1 MGIVSRDGPRTC
13 LSMAL
18 HPSLARVWGRG
29 SEVEKRRFSSVQG
42 IDSHFRRPL
51 HNSMYSQVQGP
62 RPSRGGG
69 ALLEKGGCAGGRL
82 CFNFLGGRSC
92 SDWRRRRRP
101 ARQIRKFWLPSFAE
115 FFPVDALFPSFPA
128 HFLCVRGMVRQR
140 GLSTRQTDPPNRSRL
155 LALADR
161 RETEHGEANAR

>member
-1 MGIVSRDGPRTC
+1 MGPELACQWRCIHRQPGCGDAGAKWKKGDSRLYKESTPISADPFTIPCISR
-13 LSMAL
+13 S
-18 HPSLARVWGRG
+18 
-29 SEVEKRRFSSVQG
+29 K
-42 IDSHFRRPL
+42 
-51 HNSMYSQVQGP
+51 VQGP
-62 RPSRGGG
+62 RGGG

-82 CFNFLGGRSC
+82 CFNFLGGRAC

-140 GLSTRQTDPPNRSRL
+140 GLSTRQTHPSHRSRL